1 MKRKSV
7 FLNRL
12 SIQQRLPLL
21 ICTFLLSAIVLYGLA
36 NYYSLKKAALIIGK
50 DRLTSV
56 TGQVSSMLAQS
67 AQFLLKASHQ
77 AAASKEVIQFFK
89 TNGTQYRIESLK
101 QLDGLSRDTTWVSME
116 LTDADGKTILRSE
129 KSKVK
134 VAIDSRSVLTFN
146 HLAPDS
152 GRVGKIYMANGS
164 MYYPIISTV
173 NDGGHVLG
181 YIICWKLLQS
191 TPKALEQFSQLVGTG
206 AGIYVGNTDESL
218 WTNTVKP
225 ISGPPVK
232 INHFKDII
240 EYKDSEGRG
249 MLAKSD
255 PVAYTNWIVVI
266 GFPEKVLLSSVNDFM
281 SLIVIGGLV
290 LIIMGVIAAWIMSR
304 NISRPLAKLTNA
316 ATAISQGDYSAT
328 VDIYRKDELG
338 ELANSFNNM
347 AIKVYKMH
355 RELERKVAERT
366 QQLEN
371 VNKELEAFS
380 YSVSHDLRTPLRAIN
395 GYSVMLKEDYED
407 KLDAE
412 GMRILDNVI
421 GNAKTMGQLI
431 DELLAFARLGKKEL
445 TLLKVDMKQLAETV
459 AAELVH
465 NEEPGKYKINIDPS
479 LPPVEGD
486 GSMIKQAMMNLV
498 GNAIKYSAKKKEP
511 EIWIGAKAESDRTVY
526 YVQDNGVGFDM
537 AYASKLFGVFQRLH
551 SIEEFPGTGVGLALV
566 KRIIDKHKGQV
577 WADAVKGEGATFY
590 FTLPNN

>member
-21 ICTFLLSAIVLYGLA
+21 ICTFLLLAIVLYGLA

-56 TGQVSSMLAQS
+56 TGQVSSMFAQS
-67 AQFLLKASHQ
+67 AQFLLKASHN
-77 AAASKEVIQFFK
+77 AAASKEVVQFFK
-89 TNGTQYRIESLK
+89 TNGKQYREESLK

-116 LTDADGKTILRSE
+116 LIDPNGKTILRSE

-134 VAIDSRSVLTFN
+134 VAIDASSVIAFN

-152 GRVGKIYMANGS
+152 GTVGKIYVARDS

-173 NDGGHVLG
+173 NESQRILG
-181 YIICWKLLQS
+181 YIISWKLLKS

-225 ISGPPVK
+225 IPGPPIK
-232 INHFKDII
+232 LNHFNDLI
-240 EYKDSEGRG
+240 EYKDADGRS

-255 PVAYTNWIVVI
+255 PVPYTNWIVVI
-266 GFPEKVLLSSVNDFM
+266 GFPEKLLLSSVNDFM
-281 SLIVIGGLV
+281 SLIVIGGVV
-290 LIIMGVIAAWIMSR
+290 LIIIGVIAAWIMSR

-338 ELANSFNNM
+338 ELANSFNIM
-347 AIKVYKMH
+347 AIRIYKMH
-355 RELERKVAERT
+355 RELERKVNERT
-366 QQLEN
+366 LQLEN

-412 GMRILDNVI
+412 GIRILNNVI
-421 GNAKTMGQLI
+421 GNAKIMGQLI
-431 DELLAFARLGKKEL
+431 DELLAFAKLGKKEL

-465 NEEPGKYKINIDPS
+465 NEESGKYKINVDPS
-479 LPPVEGD
+479 LPPAEGD
-486 GSMIKQAMMNLV
+486 GPMIKQAMMNLV
-498 GNAIKYSAKKKEP
+498 GNAIKYSSKKQEP
-511 EIWIGAKAESDRTVY
+511 EIRIGAKVEPDRTVY
-526 YVQDNGVGFDM
+526 YIQDNGVGFDM
-537 AYASKLFGVFQRLH
+537 AYAGKLFGVFQRLH

-566 KRIIDKHKGQV
+566 KRIIDKHKGQI